1 MKKVL
6 SIVAIALMAMSV
18 AFAQENNNR
27 DENGN
32 IVRGPYLT
40 NEFGDNWFISLGAGA
55 NTLFS
60 TPDVKWGFGGLAV
73 EANIGKW
80 LTPSTGLRFGY
91 KGIDNSFKVKPG
103 YTTMIDNGSGD
114 WDAMHYVH
122 GDFLWNI
129 SNAISGYKETRFWDV
144 IPYATAGWLGF
155 KSPYYK
161 VLNGDNRE
169 VEDEWTVG
177 AGILNKFRLGD
188 RVGLYV
194 DLSVLSTRHEVL
206 AISPRATVNHI
217 FAFVP
222 SATAG
227 LYFNLGRTNWDR
239 YSSVAPKPVVL
250 PFTEADYRALEDKV
264 KALEIDKKSLM
275 DELEAAKNFKPE
287 PVVIKTEGKKQIVLF
302 FDLAKDTL
310 NKNELAHLHAFASK
324 LTPDAKLKVTGSA
337 DSGTGN
343 EKINT
348 KLSTNRAQLVVDIL
362 TKQYGIP
369 VENIEVDHMFDLF
382 GNNPQSRA
390 ALVE

>member
-1 MKKVL
+1 MKKVI
-6 SIVAIALMAMSV
+6 SIVAIALMALSA

-32 IVRGPYLT
+32 VVRGPYLT
-40 NEFGDNWFISLGAGA
+40 NDFGDNWFINIGAGA
-55 NTLFS
+55 NSLYS
-60 TPDVKWGFGGLAV
+60 AGDVKFGFGGPAV
-73 EANIGKW
+73 EVNVGKW
-80 LTPSTGLRFGY
+80 LTPSTGIRFGY
-91 KGIDNSFKVKPG
+91 KGIDNSFKVRPG

-114 WDAMHYVH
+114 WDAMHFVH
-122 GDFLWNI
+122 GDFLWNL
-129 SNAISGYKETRFWDV
+129 SNALSGYKETRFWDV

-177 AGILNKFRLGD
+177 AGILNKFRLSD
-188 RVGLYV
+188 RVGLYI
-194 DLSVLSTRHEVL
+194 DLSALSTRHEVL
-206 AISPRATVNHI
+206 AISPRATVNHV

-227 LYFNLGRTNWDR
+227 LIFNLGRTNWDR
-239 YSSVAPKPVVL
+239 FSSVAPKPVAL
-250 PFTEADYRALEDKV
+250 PFTEADYKALESKV
-264 KALEIDKKSLM
+264 KALEIDKKALM

-287 PVVIKTEGKKQIVLF
+287 PVVITTEGKKQVVLF

-310 NKNELAHLHAFASK
+310 NANEMAHLKAFASK
-324 LTPDAKLKVTGSA
+324 LKPDAKLKVTGSA

-343 EKINT
+343 ETINT
-348 KLSTNRAQLVVDIL
+348 RLATNRAKLVVDVL

>member
-1 MKKVL
+1 MKKVI
-6 SIVAIALMAMSV
+6 SIIAIALMTLSA

-32 IVRGPYLT
+32 VVRGPYLT
-40 NEFGDNWFISLGAGA
+40 NDFGDNWFIGVGAGA

-60 TPDVKWGFGGLAV
+60 TPDVKFGFGGLAV

-80 LTPSTGLRFGY
+80 LTPSTGIRFGY
-91 KGIDNSFKVKPG
+91 KGIDNSFKVKSG

-129 SNAISGYKETRFWDV
+129 SNALSGYKETRFWDV

-161 VLNGDNRE
+161 ILNGDNRE

-177 AGILNKFRLGD
+177 AGILNKFRLSE

-194 DLSVLSTRHEVL
+194 DLSVLSTRHEIL
-206 AISPRATVNHI
+206 CITPRARVNHI

-227 LYFNLGRTNWDR
+227 LLFNLGRTNWDR
-239 YSSVAPKPVVL
+239 YSSVAPKVVAL
-250 PFTEADYRALEDKV
+250 PFTEADYRALESKV
-264 KALEIDKKSLM
+264 KSLEADKKGLM

-287 PVVIKTEGKKQIVLF
+287 PVVITTEGKKQVVLF

-310 NKNELAHLHAFASK
+310 NANEMAHLRAFASK
-324 LTPDAKLKVTGSA
+324 LKPDAKLKVTGSA

-343 EKINT
+343 ETINT
-348 KLSTNRAQLVVDIL
+348 RLATNRAKLVVDVL